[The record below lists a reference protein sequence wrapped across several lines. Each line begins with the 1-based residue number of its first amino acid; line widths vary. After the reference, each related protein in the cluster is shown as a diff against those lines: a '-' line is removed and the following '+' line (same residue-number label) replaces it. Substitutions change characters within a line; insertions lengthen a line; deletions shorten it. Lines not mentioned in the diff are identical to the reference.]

1 MEDECQ
7 NCRRFDASHPVKI
20 HFSDCGHSLCDACFK
35 EKFREHSRT
44 YMCTVCRVELSR
56 GDFYDKPKDER
67 EYERQ
72 KTIRQRV
79 LDIFNEEAEDFPSLE
94 AYYSHLETVE
104 DLIERYMTGQGLL
117 ELQKQLEEHEKA
129 YHSQINARKIR
140 RAEAKRLLR
149 RDATIEDAIYD
160 ESKREEAARLKQE
173 IEDELLRR
181 KYQPKEMPDCENID
195 SVPVTQKCDLSELSE
210 DLRLLFLRASGCD
223 FRVAE
228 LCSLEELRD
237 GLSDRM
243 LVD

>member
-7 NCRRFDASHPVKI
+7 SCPRYEASHPVKI

-72 KTIRQRV
+72 KAIRLRV
-79 LDIFNEEAEDFPSLE
+79 LEIYNEEAEDFPSME
-94 AYYSHLETVE
+94 AYYSHLESVE
-104 DLIERYMTGQGLL
+104 DLIEQYMTGQGVA

-129 YHSQINARKIR
+129 FHSQINARKIR

-149 RDATIEDAIYD
+149 RDATMEDAIYD

-173 IEDELLRR
+173 IEDEGLRR
-181 KYQPKEMPDCENID
+181 KYQPKEMPECENID
-195 SVPVTQKCDLSELSE
+195 SVLPRQKCDLNELSE
-210 DLRLLFLRASGCD
+210 AQRMLFLRASGCD
-223 FRVAE
+223 LRVTE

>member
-1 MEDECQ
+1 
-7 NCRRFDASHPVKI
+7 
-20 HFSDCGHSLCDACFK
+20 
-35 EKFREHSRT
+35 
-44 YMCTVCRVELSR
+44 MCTVCRVELSR

-72 KTIRQRV
+72 KAIRLRV
-79 LDIFNEEAEDFPSLE
+79 LEIYNEEAEDFPSME
-94 AYYSHLETVE
+94 AYYSHLESVE
-104 DLIERYMTGQGLL
+104 DLIEQYMTGQGVA

-129 YHSQINARKIR
+129 FHSQINARKIR

-149 RDATIEDAIYD
+149 RDATMEDAIYD

-173 IEDELLRR
+173 IEDEGLRR
-181 KYQPKEMPDCENID
+181 KYQPKEMPECENID
-195 SVPVTQKCDLSELSE
+195 SVLPRQKCDLNELSE
-210 DLRLLFLRASGCD
+210 AQRMLFLRASGCD
-223 FRVAE
+223 LRVTE